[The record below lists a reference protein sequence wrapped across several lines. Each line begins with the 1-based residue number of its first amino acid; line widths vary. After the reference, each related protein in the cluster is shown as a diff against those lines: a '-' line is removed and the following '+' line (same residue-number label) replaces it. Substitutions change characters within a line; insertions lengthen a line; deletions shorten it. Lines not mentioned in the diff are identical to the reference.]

1 MGENTKVS
9 LFLALALLS
18 LLNLAAG
25 EDLFTM
31 KSNVSPLNSINF
43 QKQIIAQRIRD
54 VNIIFFYK
62 EVGM

>member
-54 VNIIFFYK
+54 VNIILFYK